1 LAGNENIEMRDGPP
15 THSGVMVV
23 FKLFVLSLPATLL
36 PYVRP
41 AHGHTAFGLAL
52 VLGALLQAIIPPRR
66 KGFVPL
72 IAGTI
77 IFTLIYS
84 FI

>member
-1 LAGNENIEMRDGPP
+1 MGLHEMGDQSS
-15 THSGVMVV
+15 THSEIMIL

-52 VLGALLQAIIPPRR
+52 VLGVLLQAIIPPRR

-72 IAGTI
+72 IVVTI